1 MANKDPDEYIPIW
14 NFKQGE
20 RQIIVISRMVYFPEE
35 KEFESKKKMRQRMG
49 SGKEIMARDLESKK
63 KMEKFYLNPNFW
75 LSDTREWTTKN
86 KGFSI
91 YRFQLPE
98 LISAL
103 QDIIDG
109 KYDADMSSKISK
121 LINPEVIQ
129 ERPEEIQDQR
139 PVQPAAQKYQTEQ
152 TDNGQ
157 KGVWGTGYGVPP
169 VNVGEQIRPKYT
181 EERYDEW
188 FKRQSEEMQKELLEH
203 EKLHPKETIYDA
215 FYVNDE

>member
-1 MANKDPDEYIPIW
+1 MEFSAGRKANNSYQQNGI
-14 NFKQGE
+14 
-20 RQIIVISRMVYFPEE
+20 FPEE

-49 SGKEIMARDLESKK
+49 SGKEIMARDLESRKT
-63 KMEKFYLNPNFW
+63 MDKFYFW
-75 LSDTREWTTKN
+75 GSFPIDFGEWTERG

-91 YRFQLPE
+91 YRIQLPQ

-103 QDIIDG
+103 QGIIDG
-109 KYDADMSSKISK
+109 EYDADMSSKISK
-121 LINPEVIQ
+121 FINPEVIQ

-152 TDNGQ
+152 TGTRSATF
-157 KGVWGTGYGVPP
+157 GVHP

-188 FKRQSEEMQKELLEH
+188 FSQRSEEMQKELLGY